1 MSKPRPASSRA
12 KRKYGDPSSS
22 RHAGLPQDDNKGAP
36 RTQSEIPRF
45 ARNDNGGMRRAQD
58 DNKGRPKARHK
69 YVYRAASTVDR
80 VEEDHPGMRALI
92 ETLLRRRVRLP
103 EIARQVYEQCGVRLS
118 VHSLSRYYMVR
129 VKPQES
135 AEAEAYRQAHAQAR
149 ALIEEMKA
157 DPSLDAA
164 QIAELM
170 LAHQIVQSRSKLAEA
185 DIMDLYREQ
194 RERRKLE
201 LQHRALLLKE
211 KQTRA
216 VLEKLKGPRKP
227 RPSHEEM
234 VNEIRGIYGL
244 SEAPPA
250 AEAPGPENSQ

>member
-1 MSKPRPASSRA
+1 MSKPKMASSKPKGKHR
-12 KRKYGDPSSS
+12 DPSPV
-22 RHAGLPQDDNKGAP
+22 RWRAQDDNKGARRAQDDNKGAP
-36 RTQSEIPRF
+36 RTQD
-45 ARNDNGGMRRAQD
+45 DNKRTRRAQD

-170 LAHQIVQSRSKLAEA
+170 LANQIVQSRSKLAEA

-216 VLEKLKGPRKP
+216 VLEKLKGPPKGRL
-227 RPSHEEM
+227 SHEEM
-234 VNEIRGIYGL
+234 VKEIRGIYGL